1 MVGFPKGGEMPLP
14 RGFFIDKELTFK
26 SVFRYRHIYPMAID
40 AVAAGRVNLKGIVS
54 NIFELDDIQRAMDL
68 SVSDKANIVKSV
80 VKIF

>member
-1 MVGFPKGGEMPLP
+1 
-14 RGFFIDKELTFK
+14 
-26 SVFRYRHIYPMAID
+26 MAID

>member
-1 MVGFPKGGEMPLP
+1 MTLP
-14 RGFFIDKELTFK
+14 MSLFIDKELTFK